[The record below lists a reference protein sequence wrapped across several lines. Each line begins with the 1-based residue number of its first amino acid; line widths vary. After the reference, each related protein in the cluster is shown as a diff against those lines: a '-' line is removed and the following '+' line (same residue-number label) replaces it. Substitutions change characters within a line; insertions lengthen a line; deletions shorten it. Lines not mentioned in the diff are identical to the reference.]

1 MVQYICRSKK
11 ENVKNDD
18 IHIVDDLVS
27 RVKRRKD
34 IGIRYMQSWE
44 YMATMKRE
52 AREEGLAEG
61 REAGLAEGRQKGF
74 AEGRAEGRAEGFIQ
88 LVMQKYERGKDIDQ
102 IADELE
108 EESVKIETIVEAMR
122 SCGTEATAEM
132 IYRKMREKGLAA
144 AKQ

>member
-1 MVQYICRSKK
+1 M
-11 ENVKNDD
+11 KNDD

-61 REAGLAEGRQKGF
+61 R
-74 AEGRAEGRAEGFIQ
+74 AEGRAEGIITT
-88 LVMQKYERGKDIDQ
+88 LC
-102 IADELE
+102 ELLD
-108 EESVKIETIVEAMR
+108 
-122 SCGTEATAEM
+122 
-132 IYRKMREKGLAA
+132 KGLLSLEDAA
-144 AKQ
+144 QQAGLSPEDFLEKRAQGS